1 MASDLHMHTTFSDGK
16 LTPEELVAQAKAAGL
31 KYIAITDHDTV
42 DGVSYLYENGMYP
55 TKGIHVIPGIEFS
68 AHHPVHEIHI
78 LGFNVDIYYP
88 DLLDKLNDVTEA
100 RWTRFSDMVEKLQAL
115 GYPITEGEV
124 LTLAGGS
131 KSISRSHIVRILVKK
146 GFFSSVR
153 EAFSAVLEKGKP
165 AYVPH
170 YHLEVEEIIELIK
183 AAGGTPVLAH
193 PKLVGDDDLV
203 RDICKRG
210 IEGIEVFYPR
220 HDAADTARYYMMAQE
235 FNLLPAGGSDFHGY
249 PTRQPSEI
257 GIFTIEDKYAEAFY
271 RPLGKFNS

>member
-16 LTPEELVAQAKAAGL
+16 LTTEELVAQAKAAGL

-55 TKGIHVIPGIEFS
+55 TKVIHVIPGIEFS

-131 KSISRSHIVRILVKK
+131 KSISRSHIARILVKK

>member
-131 KSISRSHIVRILVKK
+131 KSISRSHIARILVKK

-249 PTRQPSEI
+249 PTRQPAEI

>member
-16 LTPEELVAQAKAAGL
+16 LTPEELVEAAKAAGL

-42 DGVSYLYENGMYP
+42 EGVSYLYENGRYP
-55 TKGIHVIPGIEFS
+55 VRGIHVIPGIEFS

-78 LGFNVDIYYP
+78 LGYNVDIYYS

-100 RWTRFSDMVEKLQAL
+100 RWTRFSDMVAKLREQ

-124 LTLAGGS
+124 LTLAGAS
-131 KSISRSHIVRILVKK
+131 KSISRSHIARILVKK
-146 GFFSSVR
+146 GCFTSVR

-170 YHLEVEEIIELIK
+170 YKLEVEEIIALIK
-183 AAGGTPVLAH
+183 AAGGIPVLAH
-193 PKLVGDDDLV
+193 PKLVGDDELV

-220 HDAADTARYYMMAQE
+220 HDAADTARYYMLAQE
-235 FNLLPAGGSDFHGY
+235 FKLLPAGGSDFHGY
-249 PTRQPSEI
+249 PTRYPSEV
-257 GIFTIEDKYAEAFY
+257 GVFTLEDKWAEAFY
-271 RPLGKFNS
+271 RPLGKFND

>member
-131 KSISRSHIVRILVKK
+131 KSISRSHIARILVKK

-235 FNLLPAGGSDFHGY
+235 FNLQPAGGSDFHGY

>member
-1 MASDLHMHTTFSDGK
+1 M
-16 LTPEELVAQAKAAGL
+16 AQAKAAGL

-131 KSISRSHIVRILVKK
+131 KSISRSHIARILVKK

-249 PTRQPSEI
+249 PTRQPAEI

>member
-100 RWTRFSDMVEKLQAL
+100 RWTRFSDMVEKLRAL

-131 KSISRSHIVRILVKK
+131 KSISRSHIARILVKK

-170 YHLEVEEIIELIK
+170 YHLEVEEIIALIK

>member
-100 RWTRFSDMVEKLQAL
+100 RWTRFSDMVEKLRAL

-131 KSISRSHIVRILVKK
+131 KSISRSHIARILVKK

>member
-1 MASDLHMHTTFSDGK
+1 MPSDLHMHTTFSDGK

-131 KSISRSHIVRILVKK
+131 KSISRSHIARILVKK